1 MENTQNALFNWFLY
15 FDIFEKKDFFFKF
28 HMGGQGNI
36 FIFKVQMLVTSI
48 SELNVWNLA
57 LSDVAAIFGSDL
69 ENKKLDSDFE

>member
-1 MENTQNALFNWFLY
+1 LPHKGTRH
-15 FDIFEKKDFFFKF
+15 FFTDQL
-28 HMGGQGNI
+28 GQGNI